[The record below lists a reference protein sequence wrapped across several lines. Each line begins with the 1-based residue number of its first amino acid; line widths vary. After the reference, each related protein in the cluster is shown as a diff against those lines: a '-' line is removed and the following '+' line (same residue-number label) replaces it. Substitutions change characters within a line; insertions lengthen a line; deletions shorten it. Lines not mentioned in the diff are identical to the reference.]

1 MAKRNALQILGDAV
15 RCGREAAGLSQEAL
29 GERADLHRNEIGA
42 LERGEKNIS
51 FVNLLRV
58 CAALR
63 VTPGDL
69 LADLSLARAAQTPAQ
84 TYTVRASREIRA
96 EATRQPA
103 DSSLKIGRAHV

>member
-58 CAALR
+58 CAALG

-69 LADLSLARAAQTPAQ
+69 LADLSLVSLRRLPPKRTR
-84 TYTVRASREIRA
+84 VRASREIGAARLHN
-96 EATRQPA
+96 R
-103 DSSLKIGRAHV
+103 